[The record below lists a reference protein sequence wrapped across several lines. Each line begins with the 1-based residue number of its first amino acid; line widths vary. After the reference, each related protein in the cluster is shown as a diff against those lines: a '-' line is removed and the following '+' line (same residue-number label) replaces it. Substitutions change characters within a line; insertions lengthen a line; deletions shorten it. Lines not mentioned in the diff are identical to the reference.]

1 MHKLSLNFNN
11 HQLSIINMND
21 GQTWVTSSELA
32 RVLGYSRSDKVS
44 RIYDRRKDEFSNSMT
59 QCTKVGVKGFGN
71 GESEKEVRIF
81 NLRGCHLIAMFAR
94 TEIAKDFRKWVLDVL
109 DNEIVQAQAARN
121 TLMFRHNEACYQLKI
136 ATEIAS
142 NAGYNLNKY
151 GKKIKPDLAERV
163 AELENKMQM
172 VLGLE

>member
-1 MHKLSLNFNN
+1 
-11 HQLSIINMND
+11 
-21 GQTWVTSSELA
+21 
-32 RVLGYSRSDKVS
+32 DKVS

-59 QCTKVGVKGFGN
+59 QCTKVGVKGYGN

-109 DNEIVQAQAARN
+109 DNEIAQAQAARN

-142 NAGYNLNKY
+142 SAGYNLNKY

>member
-1 MHKLSLNFNN
+1 MNKLSLNFNN
-11 HQLSIINMND
+11 HQLSIVNMND

-59 QCTKVGVKGFGN
+59 KCTKVGVKGFGN

-109 DNEIVQAQAARN
+109 DNEIAQAQAARN

-136 ATEIAS
+136 ATEMAS
-142 NAGYNLNKY
+142 SAGYNLNKY

>member
-1 MHKLSLNFNN
+1 
-11 HQLSIINMND
+11 MND
-21 GQTWVTSSELA
+21 GQMWVTSSELA

-44 RIYDRRKDEFSNSMT
+44 RIYDRRKDEFSKSMT
-59 QCTKVGVKGFGN
+59 QCTKMGVKGFGN

-81 NLRGCHLIAMFAR
+81 NLRGCHLVAMFAR

-109 DNEIVQAQAARN
+109 DNEIAQAQAARN

-142 NAGYNLNKY
+142 SAGYNLNKY
-151 GKKIKPDLAERV
+151 GKKIKPDLADRV